1 MELDEMVTAIATTT
15 IRWSYCLLILN
26 CLLILGRCGG
36 FEFEHAWIWCQFES
50 EQAWVWCAF
59 ESESA
64 VKIGFI
70 FLFFCVKTFF
80 KQMTCVTCK
89 NKFSYVA
96 LFRCRLKKINFRT
109 WIEATPVEIAI
120 SDLWL
125 RKDWSIS
132 AASKNNFLAVHIT
145 IISIVCYFGQHSAKR
160 SKRSNMCGINKTLKR

>member
-1 MELDEMVTAIATTT
+1 MKLLFVDIELSVDFGSL
-15 IRWSYCLLILN
+15 W
-26 CLLILGRCGG
+26 
-36 FEFEHAWIWCQFES
+36 WIWIWTCLDLMPIWIWTGLGLMCIWIWTCCENRIYFP
-50 EQAWVWCAF
+50 
-59 ESESA
+59 
-64 VKIGFI
+64 
-70 FLFFCVKTFF
+70 FFFVKTFF

-89 NKFSYVA
+89 NKFSYLV

-109 WIEATPVEIAI
+109 RIEATPVEIAI